1 MKKINILNLTTSFVI
16 GGAEKVILD
25 LILSL
30 DKDKFNASIIALSEH
45 DDMLDEYLNQGV
57 KAQKL
62 NMGKNISDFYRVF
75 KFLSHY
81 IIENK
86 VDILHAHLTH
96 TLPFLT
102 LLKIRHPRLK
112 IVFTSHN
119 TNVGG
124 KHRELMIWLS
134 KPFRNAD
141 IVFSKEM
148 INKLYKKNTKVII
161 NGVNIDKFNNASTKN
176 SPFTFLTV
184 GSVREK
190 KNQIFLIECAQ
201 HLKAKG
207 YDFVIDIV
215 GGGKENQP
223 LINKI
228 AQEIKNNDV
237 ADCVRMLGLRNDIP
251 DLLKTAHVMVLPSHH
266 EGLPIVL
273 LEAGA
278 AKLPIISTPVGAI
291 PDLIDEKSGYLA
303 DLDNFC
309 NTMSHVYNNYQEAE
323 QKAQQLAQKIDE
335 QYSIKSMAKS
345 HGALYLSLMR

>member
-1 MKKINILNLTTSFVI
+1 
-16 GGAEKVILD
+16 
-25 LILSL
+25 
-30 DKDKFNASIIALSEH
+30 
-45 DDMLDEYLNQGV
+45 
-57 KAQKL
+57 
-62 NMGKNISDFYRVF
+62 
-75 KFLSHY
+75 
-81 IIENK
+81 
-86 VDILHAHLTH
+86 
-96 TLPFLT
+96 
-102 LLKIRHPRLK
+102 
-112 IVFTSHN
+112 
-119 TNVGG
+119 
-124 KHRELMIWLS
+124 
-134 KPFRNAD
+134 
-141 IVFSKEM
+141 M

-176 SPFTFLTV
+176 TPFTFLTV